1 VSAPENSQ
9 ESSQSDLRIERQRRR
24 GVYRYVSGTKVAG
37 RPAFRVGPVSTVW
50 RPRHFF
56 ATIAMV
62 VVLFV
67 LAAVSLG
74 LGDYP
79 ISPVRVA
86 EILLTNGGS
95 RIEHLVIFDWRMP
108 RTLTAILVGSA
119 LGISGALTQSVTRN
133 PLASPDILG
142 ITTGASAA
150 AVTVIVLGG
159 GSTGIVGWLSDV
171 GIPVAS
177 LIGAFLTGAVIWLL
191 AYRRGVDPFRLVLA
205 GIVISALLAAF
216 INFLM
221 TRANIDDAASAQMW
235 LAGSLNSAD
244 WSRVRPVLL
253 VVVLLTPLF
262 VWISFQLFANVLGP
276 DVAKGLGQNVTI
288 VQALLLVL
296 SVILAAMAVAA
307 AGPIGFVAFVSP
319 QIARLICG
327 RDTPPIIASGL
338 FGATLLLAADII
350 TQSWLPVELPVGL
363 LTSAVGGLFL
373 IYLLVKTNRKVTT
386 S

>member
-1 VSAPENSQ
+1 MSAPENSQ

-133 PLASPDILG
+133 PLASPALLG
-142 ITTGASAA
+142 ITTG
-150 AVTVIVLGG
+150 
-159 GSTGIVGWLSDV
+159 
-171 GIPVAS
+171 
-177 LIGAFLTGAVIWLL
+177 
-191 AYRRGVDPFRLVLA
+191 
-205 GIVISALLAAF
+205 
-216 INFLM
+216 
-221 TRANIDDAASAQMW
+221 
-235 LAGSLNSAD
+235 
-244 WSRVRPVLL
+244 
-253 VVVLLTPLF
+253 
-262 VWISFQLFANVLGP
+262 
-276 DVAKGLGQNVTI
+276 
-288 VQALLLVL
+288 
-296 SVILAAMAVAA
+296 
-307 AGPIGFVAFVSP
+307 
-319 QIARLICG
+319 
-327 RDTPPIIASGL
+327 
-338 FGATLLLAADII
+338 
-350 TQSWLPVELPVGL
+350 
-363 LTSAVGGLFL
+363 
-373 IYLLVKTNRKVTT
+373 
-386 S
+386 